1 MLKRALFT
9 LLILISIAQATA
21 NNSNKISFDLTK
33 VTIKEVFSSIESQT
47 DYNFFYENNSLDLNR
62 LFTIKVENEIL
73 ENILSKIL
81 DKKKIYFK
89 IISNQVVLKKVTY
102 TINGKTMDLNSGEII
117 PFCSVI
123 IDGTHTGTS
132 SNENGEFQIK
142 VDKLPA
148 TLVFYHLNYQKF
160 SVNVSSKKEIEV
172 KLTPLV
178 FELEEVTITNKKDF
192 YAYELAKKAFRKA
205 DVYAKNKKYG
215 KAYYRQ
221 KSKNGNQ
228 YSEFSEIIYDIRYST
243 EGIKDWD
250 ILEGR
255 YALKGGAVNNRNYT
269 LFSRILKSFQPNSE
283 DLIFPLRD
291 NIEDY
296 YKVKI
301 IQHIDSEDGKIA
313 VLSFEPYKRI
323 KTPILEAEIY
333 INTKNNDL
341 LKLNATLKNDNF
353 KAIKFKDKS
362 AKKKNY
368 VLNYEMAFKKDSVFN
383 LVLDYMKVVQSF
395 DYYKNDSLITHV
407 SSNSILSFFEY
418 YKSNSRKRL
427 GRQFKDKYSDWQN
440 LNAIGYN
447 EKFWKENA
455 IIKRTDDE
463 NEVIRSFERNNA
475 FESIFINSRQ
485 QIATTQSN
493 INNDVFIQK
502 LEKDLQNHNAF
513 NPVEKVYLHT
523 DKNIYFN
530 GENIWFSSYNTL
542 GTKHHYSLA
551 SKVLH
556 VDLINPKGEIVLSK
570 KIGLHQG
577 RGSGSLSLPKNTE
590 QGYYQIRAYTN
601 WMRNFDVSHFFTQR
615 IKIINNRVKKSFR
628 TQKSTKID
636 LQFFPEGGQLVS
648 SLKARIAFKAV
659 GTDGLGIDVKG
670 KIVDSNNKTITT
682 FKSREH
688 GAGIITLKPSINETY
703 TAVLSDTSKFQLPK
717 ISKTGYTMLVN
728 NIELKNIKVKIQASE
743 DLRGKKFY
751 VIGHSH
757 KEKYYQGK
765 FEFGGKLLVDFE
777 IPKQKLPTGVFTL
790 TVFNAEGIPMAERV
804 VFINNNNQL
813 KITAKINGTKLLPNN
828 QKEIQIKVTDSRN
841 WPISTDLSIA
851 ITNSLKYSKK
861 KNDANILT
869 HLFLQ
874 SDLKGKIEN
883 PTLFFNAQKRS
894 TRYRLELIMLTHGW
908 RKIDWDNIKSNT
920 FKTPKKYVF
929 EQGITIHGIAKKE
942 YRILKNKNIK
952 MSVLSNGEY
961 ASYVAKTNHN
971 GEFTIK
977 NFNNT
982 GTLKASFSTMD
993 PNGGIIEI
1001 TAEIRKENKVI
1012 KLPSKFNSIGFS
1024 NTKKEIQTGKE
1035 ATIQLKNDSITEV
1048 MLTKKD
1054 AFLLNEVTLKNV
1066 VVRTKKDFTNF
1077 DRENMAGYNM
1087 VPDHTIKIKN
1097 QFGENIKNLL
1107 NEIPNINYYDGKIYI
1122 RKNPQ
1127 PVLWI
1132 VDGMEVFGSPNFQ
1145 NYANIEKIEV
1155 LKSIISTAVY
1165 GPRGVHGIILI
1176 TTKDGPTVR
1185 PKQFT
1190 PSLNIDGFENN
1201 KEFYTPKFSNATTQ
1215 DYRTTLYWNPMIRT
1229 NKDGEAT
1236 IIIKESKDLSP
1247 MQIVIEGLSK
1257 YGTAG
1262 VLINNL
1268 Q

>member
-1 MLKRALFT
+1 MLKRALFS
-9 LLILISIAQATA
+9 LLILISIVQANA
-21 NNSNKISFDLTK
+21 NNGNKISFDLTK

-73 ENILSKIL
+73 ENVLAKIL
-81 DKKKIYFK
+81 DRKKIYFK
-89 IISNQVVLKKVTY
+89 IISNQVILKKVTY
-102 TINGKTMDLNSGEII
+102 TINGKTIDGNTKEAI

-132 SNENGEFQIK
+132 SNEYGEFQIK

-148 TLVFYHLNYQKF
+148 KLVFYHLNYQKT
-160 SVNVSSKKEIEV
+160 SIHVNSQKEIEV

-178 FELEEVTITNKKDF
+178 FELEEVSITNKKDF

-205 DVYAKNKKYG
+205 DINAKNKKHG

-243 EGIKDWD
+243 EGIIDWD

-301 IQHIDSEDGKIA
+301 IQNIDSEEGKIA

-341 LKLNATLKNDNF
+341 LKINATLKNDNF
-353 KAIKFKDKS
+353 KVIKFKEKS

-383 LVLDYMKVVQSF
+383 LVLDYMKVVQNF
-395 DYYKNDSLITHV
+395 DYYKNDSLVTHV

-455 IIKRTDDE
+455 IIKRTTNE

-493 INNDVFIQK
+493 ISTDVFIQK
-502 LEKDLQNHNAF
+502 LEKDLENHNAF
-513 NPVEKVYLHT
+513 NPIEKVYVHT
-523 DKNIYFN
+523 DKNTYFN

-556 VDLINPKGEIVLSK
+556 IDLINPKGEILLSK
-570 KIGLHQG
+570 KIALNQG
-577 RGSGSLSLPKNTE
+577 RGKGNISIPKDTK

-601 WMRNFDVSHFFTQR
+601 WMRNFDNSHFFTQR
-615 IKIINNRVKKSFR
+615 IKIINNSVKKTIGS
-628 TQKSTKID
+628 KNSTKID
-636 LQFFPEGGQLVS
+636 LQFFPEGGQLIS
-648 SLKARIAFKAV
+648 NLTARIAFKAI
-659 GTDGLGIDVKG
+659 GSNGLGIHVKG

-688 GAGIITLKPSINETY
+688 GSGIITLKPLINETY
-703 TAVLSDTSKFQLPK
+703 TAVLSDKSTYELPK
-717 ISKTGYTMLVN
+717 VSSTGYSMFVN
-728 NIELKNIKVKIQASE
+728 NIELNNIKVKIQASE
-743 DLRGKKFY
+743 DLRGEKFY

-790 TVFNAEGIPMAERV
+790 TAFSSEGIPMAERV

-813 KITAKINGTKLLPNN
+813 KITAKINDTKILPNN
-828 QKEIQIKVTDSRN
+828 QKEVQIKVTDSRN

-851 ITNSLKYSKK
+851 VTNASKYSKK
-861 KNDANILT
+861 ENEGNILSY
-869 HLFLQ
+869 LFLQ
-874 SDLKGKIEN
+874 SDLKGHIEN
-883 PTLFFNAQKRS
+883 PTLFFNDKKRA

-908 RKIDWDNIKSNT
+908 RKINWNKLKT
-920 FKTPKKYVF
+920 KKYKTPKKHGF

-942 YRILKNKNIK
+942 NRILQNKNIK
-952 MSVLSNGEY
+952 MAVLSNGEY
-961 ASYVAKTNHN
+961 ASYLAKTNHN

-977 NFNNT
+977 NFTNS
-982 GTLKASFSTMD
+982 GTLKASFNSQD
-993 PNGGIIEI
+993 SNGKFIEI
-1001 TAEIRKENKVI
+1001 TAEIRQENNLIKV
-1012 KLPSKFNSIGFS
+1012 PSKFYSVGFS
-1024 NTKKEIQTGKE
+1024 NTKKEIQAANE
-1035 ATIQLKNDSITEV
+1035 ASIQLKNDSIAEV
-1048 MLTKKD
+1048 THTKKD
-1054 AFLLNEVTLKNV
+1054 AFLLNEVSLKNV

-1107 NEIPNINYYDGKIYI
+1107 NEIPNINYTEGKIYI
-1122 RKNPQ
+1122 RRNPQ

-1132 VDGMEVFGSPNFQ
+1132 VDGMEVLGTPNFQ
-1145 NYANIEKIEV
+1145 NYANIKKIEV

-1176 TTKDGPTVR
+1176 TTKDGRTDR

-1190 PSLNIDGFENN
+1190 PSLNIDGFQSN
-1201 KEFYTPKFSNATTQ
+1201 KEFYIPKFSSATTQ

-1236 IIIKESKDLSP
+1236 LIINGSKDLSP

-1257 YGTAG
+1257 YGAAG
-1262 VLINNL
+1262 VLTNNL
-1268 Q
+1268 K

>member
-1 MLKRALFT
+1 MLKRALFS
-9 LLILISIAQATA
+9 LIILISIVQANA
-21 NNSNKISFDLTK
+21 NNRNKISFDLTK

-47 DYNFFYENNSLDLNR
+47 DYNFFYENNSLDLNK

-73 ENILSKIL
+73 ENVLSKIL

-102 TINGKTMDLNSGEII
+102 TINGKTIDISTGEVI

-132 SNENGEFQIK
+132 SNEYGEFQLK
-142 VDKLPA
+142 VDKLPIK
-148 TLVFYHLNYQKF
+148 LVFYHLNYQKHTVT
-160 SVNVSSKKEIEV
+160 VNDKKEIEI
-172 KLTPLV
+172 KLVPHT
-178 FELEEVTITNKKDF
+178 FELKEVNVSNKKDF
-192 YAYELAKKAFRKA
+192 YAYELARKAFRKV
-205 DVYAKNKKYG
+205 DIYAKNKKYG

-228 YSEFSEIIYDIRYST
+228 YSEFSEIIYDVRYST

-255 YALKGGAVNNRNYT
+255 YALKKGLVNNRNYT
-269 LFSRILKSFQPNSE
+269 MLSRILKTFQPNSE
-283 DLIFPLRD
+283 DLIFPLNH
-291 NIEDY
+291 NIERF

-301 IQHIDSEDGKIA
+301 IDKITSKDAKIA
-313 VLSFEPYKRI
+313 VLSFDPFRFI
-323 KTPILEAEIY
+323 KSPILEAEAY
-333 INTKNNDL
+333 IDMQTYEL
-341 LKLNATLKNDNF
+341 LKLKAVLKHDDF
-353 KAIKFKDKS
+353 KAIKFKDKNAS
-362 AKKKNY
+362 KKNY
-368 VLNYEMAFKKDSVFN
+368 VLSYEIAFKKDSILN
-383 LVLDYMKVVQSF
+383 LVMDYMKVDQSF
-395 DYYKNDSLITHV
+395 DYYKNDSLITNV
-407 SSNSILSFFEY
+407 ISTSTLSFFDH
-418 YKSNSRKRL
+418 YKPNSRKRL

-455 IIKRTDDE
+455 IIKRTEDE

-502 LEKDLQNHNAF
+502 LEQDLLNHNAF

-523 DKNIYFN
+523 DKITYFN

-577 RGSGSLSLPKNTE
+577 RGYGSLSLPKDTE

-615 IKIINNRVKKSFR
+615 IKIINNGVKKSFR
-628 TQKSTKID
+628 TKKSTKID
-636 LQFFPEGGQLVS
+636 LQFFPEGGQLIS
-648 SLKARIAFKAV
+648 SLKARIAFKAI

-688 GAGIITLKPSINETY
+688 GAGIITLKPLINETY
-703 TAVLSDTSKFQLPK
+703 TAVLSDTSKYQLPK
-717 ISKTGYTMLVN
+717 ISNTGYTMLVN

-743 DLRGKKFY
+743 DLRGQKFY

-790 TVFNAEGIPMAERV
+790 TVFNDEGIPMAERV

-851 ITNSLKYSKK
+851 VTNSLKYTKK
-861 KNDANILT
+861 KNGATILSQ
-869 HLFLQ
+869 LFIQ
-874 SDLKGKIEN
+874 SDLKGEIEN
-883 PTLFFNAQKRS
+883 PGIFFNDQKRS

-908 RKIDWDNIKSNT
+908 RKIDWDNIRSKEFN
-920 FKTPKKYVF
+920 TPKKHVF

-961 ASYVAKTNHN
+961 ASYIAKTNHN

-982 GTLKASFSTMD
+982 GTLKASFSTMNS
-993 PNGGIIEI
+993 NGEIIEI
-1001 TAEIRKENKVI
+1001 TAEIRKENNVI
-1012 KLPSKFNSIGFS
+1012 KLPSKFNSLGFS
-1024 NTKKEIQTGKE
+1024 NTKKEIQAGKE

-1077 DRENMAGYNM
+1077 DRENMVGYNM

-1107 NEIPNINYYDGKIYI
+1107 NEIPNINYTGGKIYI
-1122 RKNPQ
+1122 RRNPQ

-1132 VDGMEVFGSPNFQ
+1132 VDGMEVLGSPNLQ
-1145 NYANIEKIEV
+1145 NYANIKKIEV

-1176 TTKDGPTVR
+1176 TTKDGPTER

-1190 PSLNIDGFENN
+1190 PSLNIDGFQNN
-1201 KEFYTPKFSNATTQ
+1201 KEFYTPKFSSATTQ

-1236 IIIKESKDLSP
+1236 IIINGSKD
-1247 MQIVIEGLSK
+1247 
-1257 YGTAG
+1257 
-1262 VLINNL
+1262 
-1268 Q
+1268 